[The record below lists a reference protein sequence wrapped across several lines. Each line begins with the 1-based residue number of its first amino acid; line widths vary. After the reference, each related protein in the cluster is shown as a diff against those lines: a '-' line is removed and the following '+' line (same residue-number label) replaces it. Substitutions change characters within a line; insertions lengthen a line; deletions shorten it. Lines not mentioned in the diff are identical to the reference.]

1 MAIKVTAKAIS
12 DAIEKKIGYG
22 PFAKHIIIE
31 ALKGYNEPEGK
42 YHEGAIDRLDE
53 LKGIDGFWEK
63 RDSVDGKVDE
73 AKTDAEKIKM
83 IDEAI
88 AAIKAL

>member
-1 MAIKVTAKAIS
+1 MVTAKQVA

-22 PFAKHIIIE
+22 EFAKHIIIE

-53 LKGIDGFWEK
+53 VKGVEGFWEK
-63 RDSVDGKVDE
+63 RDTADGKVDK

-88 AAIKAL
+88 DAIKAL